1 MRSFLGI
8 CSPPDEVSR
17 KALLSRNTICYYSM
31 QYFLWGDSNAFYGS
45 SQGLPRV
52 MGKPPMS
59 HRSISFTP
67 IADTAT
73 GDVRYCSDP

>member
-1 MRSFLGI
+1 
-8 CSPPDEVSR
+8 
-17 KALLSRNTICYYSM
+17 M

-73 GDVRYCSDP
+73 GDGRYCSDP